1 VARIYRMVALLYLE
15 VSYIGKTFIKLAIP
29 FCFISSSS
37 KSCSR
42 LNGRDRGKRY
52 CYLWYCNVPRFNIS
66 TSFGHKRGSNRDILL
81 EKKRG
86 CQLNYVLWQ
95 IQYTSS
101 HDHLSYGI
109 FSSTLDRPRLHILA
123 ILVWRRSVYIYRHAK
138 IFSTCLKLCRLM
150 GLIYCECFRCKTL
163 QFVGCAPSKW

>member
-1 VARIYRMVALLYLE
+1 MEGIE
-15 VSYIGKTFIKLAIP
+15 GKDTATFDTAT
-29 FCFISSSS
+29 SQDS
-37 KSCSR
+37 
-42 LNGRDRGKRY
+42 
-52 CYLWYCNVPRFNIS
+52 IS

-109 FSSTLDRPRLHILA
+109 FLSTLDRPRWHILA
-123 ILVWRRSVYIYRHAK
+123 ILV
-138 IFSTCLKLCRLM
+138 
-150 GLIYCECFRCKTL
+150 
-163 QFVGCAPSKW
+163 